1 MSAHPPYF
9 ANAEVLALDPTTIDT
24 DMGGRIGLYYPDKCH
39 ALAALISVHG
49 QNDPI
54 KVVKAKGKYAWRLV
68 AGLHRLQACMSIGID
83 VRAIEIIG
91 RDDVELEQIQAS
103 ENVDRRELE
112 PLERAMFVR
121 AVATAA
127 RLRVL
132 KEHGVDNDK
141 ALAAKAK
148 ARAGKVQYSE
158 LNKAD
163 EVAELA
169 GDNLSLAY
177 GWAEN
182 AAEALGMGKR
192 DLQRSMRIHRMIIE
206 PFPEMIDHFKDHP
219 VAKVADNLLKI
230 AAIKKE
236 VQRRRVIEIL
246 LAGPKDLGFALKSA
260 GVTEVKAA
268 PEDYKKF
275 SSQVIGGWN
284 RLSTAEKRQF
294 IPALAVVIPKG
305 MRALVRDELDRLDQ
319 LDRVK
324 PNAVEHYTKLADEAA
339 EVTS

>member
-9 ANAEVLALDPTTIDT
+9 ANAEVLMLNPTTIDV
-24 DMGGRIGLYYPDKCH
+24 DVSGRIGLYYPDKCH

-68 AGLHRLQACMSIGID
+68 AGLHRLHACMSLGIN
-83 VRAIEIIG
+83 VCAIEIIG
-91 RDDVELEQIQAS
+91 RDDVALEQIQAS

-112 PLERAMFVR
+112 PLERALFVR

-158 LNKAD
+158 LDKAD

-177 GWAEN
+177 GWAEE
-182 AAEALGMGKR
+182 AADALGMGKR

-206 PFPEMIDHFKDHP
+206 PFPTLIDAFKDHP
-219 VAKVADNLLKI
+219 VAKVADSLLKI
-230 AAIKKE
+230 AAIKDDNTRLFVIEALLDGEQHLNAAMRAVGAKPKTAALE
-236 VQRRRVIEIL
+236 GYDKWTGQITSGISKLKFGDWSRFCPEFARHMSNERRVALRDALNEVIAEN
-246 LAGPKDLGFALKSA
+246 AGD
-260 GVTEVKAA
+260 AA
-268 PEDYKKF
+268 
-275 SSQVIGGWN
+275 
-284 RLSTAEKRQF
+284 
-294 IPALAVVIPKG
+294 
-305 MRALVRDELDRLDQ
+305 
-319 LDRVK
+319 
-324 PNAVEHYTKLADEAA
+324 
-339 EVTS
+339 